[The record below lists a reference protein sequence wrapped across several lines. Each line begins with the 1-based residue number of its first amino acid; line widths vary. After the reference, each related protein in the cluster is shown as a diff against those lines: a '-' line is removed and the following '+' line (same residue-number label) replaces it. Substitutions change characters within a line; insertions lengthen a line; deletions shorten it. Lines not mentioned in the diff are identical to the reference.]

1 MYSDESEMPATRTKR
16 LVMTSFTIAI
26 EIICSIF
33 GIPFPLWVVTAEF
46 GYFVPPYLV
55 QIIVTFVLWSSL
67 ALFLTT
73 VPSVLVTVC
82 PVSLPFCF
90 AGVVIGGLLLSGL
103 VFRGM
108 ARLAQRRLLRHNAWL
123 RSAGD

>member
-1 MYSDESEMPATRTKR
+1 
-16 LVMTSFTIAI
+16 MTSFTIAI

-46 GYFVPPYLV
+46 GYFMPPYLV
-55 QIIVTFVLWSSL
+55 QIIATFVVWSSV
-67 ALFLTT
+67 ALFFMAT
-73 VPSVLVTVC
+73 VPSLFARVC
-82 PVSLPFCF
+82 PVSLPLCF
-90 AGVVIGGLLLSGL
+90 AGAVIGALVVAGL

-108 ARLAQRRLLRHNAWL
+108 AHLARRRLLRHSVWL